1 LVLHPESNEDLGL
14 DRYVSFIG
22 LDCDAKAQA
31 LVGTLREAMGR
42 PGRQDRFWDYF
53 QAKLDGSKGAV
64 HDELYLIHCHL
75 NDLRDLLDR
84 WGEPDLATL
93 LETLEVECC

>member
-1 LVLHPESNEDLGL
+1 MPHPESNTDLTL

-22 LDCDAKAQA
+22 LDCDAKARA
-31 LVGTLREAMGR
+31 LVDTLRKAMGR
-42 PGRQDRFWDYF
+42 PGRQDRFWAYF
-53 QAKLDGSKGAV
+53 QDKLNGTQGAV

-75 NDLRDLLDR
+75 NDLRDLLER
-84 WGEPDLATL
+84 WDEPDLATL